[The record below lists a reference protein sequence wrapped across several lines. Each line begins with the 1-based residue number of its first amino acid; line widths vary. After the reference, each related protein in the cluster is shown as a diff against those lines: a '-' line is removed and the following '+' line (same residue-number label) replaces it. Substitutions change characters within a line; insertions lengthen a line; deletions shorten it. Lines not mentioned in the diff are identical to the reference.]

1 MIAPD
6 RFDGFFYPVNGGF
19 WDAGFVGNL
28 PDGEAIIQ
36 EGLHASAV
44 CIFELPR
51 CPYRLPIADFQLG
64 FKWPGRVS
72 MNAASLL

>member
-6 RFDGFFYPVNGGF
+6 RFDGFSNPVDGGF
-19 WDAGFVGNL
+19 WDARFVGNV
-28 PDGEAIIQ
+28 PDAEAVIQ

-44 CIFELPR
+44 CVLKFPR
-51 CPYRLPIADFQLG
+51 CPYRLPVADFQLG

-72 MNAASLL
+72 VNAASLL